1 MSVTVPTEPASC
13 HDVTGPFSMLS
24 HLTRRIGED
33 YFKEYAFSA
42 LYLFKVLESSSYFDP
57 LSNSSDEYGSI
68 RVDGRAASSN
78 NKGDGD
84 SDASVVD
91 NKHQDDDEVAADL
104 ASGVDEFK
112 DVVLKLLFLG
122 CMIRSANTFTLMEDR
137 LNEEDLWI
145 SERIKV
151 GAGLSHF
158 SPPSNVLQRIL
169 FCADD
174 FKKYVK

>member
-1 MSVTVPTEPASC
+1 
-13 HDVTGPFSMLS
+13 MLS

-78 NKGDGD
+78 SKGDGD